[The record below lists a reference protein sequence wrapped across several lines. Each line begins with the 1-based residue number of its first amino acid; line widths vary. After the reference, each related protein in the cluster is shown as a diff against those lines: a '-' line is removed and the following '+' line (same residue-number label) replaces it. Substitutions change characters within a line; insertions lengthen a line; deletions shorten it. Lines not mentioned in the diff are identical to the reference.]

1 MMMATMNATFEIA
14 SPVYS
19 KTNARGSV
27 IAAGTSLTKVVRVHA
42 GGFIYDFE
50 ISAAAADKFTDGNF
64 EFSAGE
70 AGVTRKEMRR
80 AVRDFARANS

>member
-1 MMMATMNATFEIA
+1 MMATMNATFEIA

-19 KTNARGSV
+19 KTNAHGSIV
-27 IAAGTSLTKVVRVHA
+27 AAGTSPTKIVRVRT
-42 GGFIYDFE
+42 GGFVCDYSIE
-50 ISAAAADKFTDGNF
+50 HAAADKFTDGDF
-64 EFSAGE
+64 KFLSEE